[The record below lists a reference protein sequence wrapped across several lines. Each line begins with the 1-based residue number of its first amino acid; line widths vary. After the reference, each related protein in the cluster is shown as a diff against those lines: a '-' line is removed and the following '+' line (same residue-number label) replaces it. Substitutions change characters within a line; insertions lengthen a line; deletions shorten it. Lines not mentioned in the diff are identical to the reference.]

1 MKLPKETEKIY
12 KVKDKNNYIIEISHF
27 QKVIRAIKKK
37 FKRLFENISLDKD
50 VLPVGRC
57 KWNLR

>member
-12 KVKDKNNYIIEISHF
+12 KVKDKHNYIIEISHF

-37 FKRLFENISLDKD
+37 KLKD
-50 VLPVGRC
+50 S
-57 KWNLR
+57 

>member
-12 KVKDKNNYIIEISHF
+12 KVKDKQNYIIEISHF

-37 FKRLFENISLDKD
+37 KLKD
-50 VLPVGRC
+50 S
-57 KWNLR
+57 